1 MSKETV
7 KKVAPLSDTANEILD
22 VLKANDKPLTLAQI
36 KEFVPSA
43 NPAHLTALRTRE
55 LVVGETVEVDVV
67 KTTKAKVLQY
77 SFIAPTDETNE
88 GE

>member
-22 VLKANDKPLTLAQI
+22 VLKASETPLTLAQI
-36 KEFVPSA
+36 KEVVPSA
-43 NPAHLTALRTRE
+43 NSAHLTALRTRG
-55 LVVGETVEVDVV
+55 LVEGEQVEIEVV

-77 SFIAPTDETNE
+77 VAK